1 MSAKSTGGNNMR
13 YYPNYSL
20 FDDLFNDTKEQ
31 RSSQILKTDIY
42 ESNGY
47 YEIVMEVAG
56 IQKENIQLELKDGYL
71 KVTATRNINKED
83 TRVLRQERFTGTY
96 SRSFYIGDGIRQ
108 DEIKARFDN
117 GELFIQIPTEPRKR
131 EEETQFINIL

>member
-1 MSAKSTGGNNMR
+1 MR